1 MIDLTSLS
9 VKIGNADI
17 APLVI
22 NASFLESIKG
32 GIRGSLT
39 IQDNINFYDTTIGA
53 MLQTVE
59 VDFEYLGV
67 TCKNVFVY
75 DGVTDM
81 EITRKGKKYELHFI
95 SVQSVDFKTSVI
107 NQTYSSNSEAIIFKI
122 FREACNEDSKLLI
135 DTSAITKGRYIVP
148 NIVAGAAI
156 KNVLDTAF
164 DITGSQLC
172 LYQRLWDQGATRLTS
187 YSDMNRLEFK
197 TNEGK
202 IYLIKN
208 AAVGLSEDGTTDSV
222 LSTVGTSSQFT
233 LMEANKDA
241 SGKQAA
247 GYYGHQVTHI
257 ELDETNEID
266 FKPAETRTELNKT
279 KFPLSKDLYDDG
291 VVSLFKTAAD
301 PMARAAMNQRKRL
314 YNHFMRVSNVVAVPY
329 IGCGMSIAINP
340 GSGDVSNSR
349 ETSKKYII
357 QNIQHSL
364 VMNDGEWAYS
374 QNLGLIRE

>member
-9 VKIGNADI
+9 VKIGSADI

-39 IQDNINFYDTTIGA
+39 IQDNINFYDRFIGA
-53 MLQTVE
+53 MLQTID

-67 TCKNVFVY
+67 TCSNTFVY

-95 SVQSVDFKTSVI
+95 SVQSMDFKMSVI
-107 NQTYSSNSEAIIFKI
+107 NQTYSSNSDVIIFKI
-122 FREACNEDSKLLI
+122 FREACNKDSKLFI

-197 TNEGK
+197 NIDGK

-208 AAVGLSEDGTTDSV
+208 AAASLNEDGTANSV
-222 LSTVGTSSQFT
+222 LSTVGTSSQFN
-233 LMEANKDA
+233 LLEANKGA
-241 SGKQAA
+241 TA
-247 GYYGHQVTHI
+247 
-257 ELDETNEID
+257 L
-266 FKPAETRTELNKT
+266 TE
-279 KFPLSKDLYDDG
+279 G
-291 VVSLFKTAAD
+291 
-301 PMARAAMNQRKRL
+301 
-314 YNHFMRVSNVVAVPY
+314 
-329 IGCGMSIAINP
+329 
-340 GSGDVSNSR
+340 
-349 ETSKKYII
+349 
-357 QNIQHSL
+357 
-364 VMNDGEWAYS
+364 
-374 QNLGLIRE
+374 